1 MSAGHVVQ
9 LLITNYFLSAM
20 AALRYQLAVSF
31 GSNLIAPRPIF
42 GRLIDRV
49 LEVLRDFESLVEDD
63 KLKINKKAYL

>member
-1 MSAGHVVQ
+1 
-9 LLITNYFLSAM
+9 M

-31 GSNLIAPRPIF
+31 GSNLIAHRPIF